1 MSRLEHYQFTAPV
14 DIEVGAACCPT
25 DGADVATLSS
35 AALAARA
42 ELPDRTPPTDDR
54 GPIKEAHIK
63 TILPALSAK
72 PGLKSGGTPRIVAIG
87 GGTGLPNVLRGLRAV
102 MFPEGATDASCDRL
116 TAIVATS
123 DDGGSSGRLRAEFN
137 MIPPGDIRNC
147 LAALSANDSE
157 IADIFQYRFGAGD
170 GLNGHAIG
178 NLLIAALTD
187 VMHDFAQAVDVAG
200 RMLRVSGVVLPAT
213 SELVT
218 LVAEFTDGRVLS
230 GETRIAEAGG
240 TIGRL
245 GLLPERPACSVRVT
259 DAIRRADVIVA
270 GPGSLYTSILPPLLV
285 PEIGHAVWESR
296 AMRILVANLM
306 TESGETD
313 NFSVLDHLL
322 TIERHLGRQ
331 LFDCVIYNTTLVP
344 DRLAEGYQAGASKPI
359 VTGAFELSALQR
371 LGVRATGVPL
381 VSEHPAG
388 KIRHHP
394 ARLASAITALA
405 QGKLGA
411 STARVEEGGL

>member
-1 MSRLEHYQFTAPV
+1 
-14 DIEVGAACCPT
+14 
-25 DGADVATLSS
+25 
-35 AALAARA
+35 
-42 ELPDRTPPTDDR
+42 
-54 GPIKEAHIK
+54 
-63 TILPALSAK
+63 
-72 PGLKSGGTPRIVAIG
+72 
-87 GGTGLPNVLRGLRAV
+87 
-102 MFPEGATDASCDRL
+102 
-116 TAIVATS
+116 
-123 DDGGSSGRLRAEFN
+123 

-147 LAALSANDSE
+147 LAALSENNSE
-157 IADIFQYRFGAGD
+157 FADIFQYRFESGE

-187 VMHDFAQAVDVAG
+187 VTRDFAQAVEMAA
-200 RMLRVSGVVLPAT
+200 RMLGVCGVVLPAT

-218 LVAEFTDGRVLS
+218 LVAEFTDGRVMS
-230 GETRIAEAGG
+230 GETSIAKAGG

-245 GLLPERPACSVRVT
+245 ALLPERPACSPSVV

-285 PEIGHAVWESR
+285 PDVAGAVLESR
-296 AMRILVANLM
+296 AMRVLVANLM

-331 LFDCVIYNTTLVP
+331 LFDCVIFNTTPVP
-344 DRLAEGYQAGASKPI
+344 EAVAATYAASGAKPI

-371 LGVRATGVPL
+371 FGVRAIGVPL
-381 VSEHPAG
+381 VSEHPEG

-394 ARLASAITALA
+394 ERLASAITAVA

-411 STARVEEGGL
+411 FATRAEVGGI